1 MFWILLDISR
11 RVDLLGHMVNSGLLK
26 WYSGKESACQ
36 CRRLKRCG
44 FDPYGQED
52 PVEKE
57 MATCSTILA
66 WRIPWTVEPGGL
78 QSMGSQ
84 RVECDWATNH
94 THTHTHTHAHTRL
107 TLCLTFWGTA
117 SSVFQ
122 SNCPIYV
129 PTSTVLRLLISPCLP
144 QDLLSV
150 VFIISILVGVKWDIS
165 LWLPW
170 LLMTS
175 SIFSR
180 ASWQTACCKASPGY
194 LNMWAEAWT
203 PCLCWGKAEVFVGS
217 VVGKSFLERRSSE
230 RSDWPWYL
238 LKAWG
243 PLGSPSGRGRKDK
256 HW

>member
-1 MFWILLDISR
+1 MQETQEMWVWSLGSGRFPWR
-11 RVDLLGHMVNSGLLK
+11 RKWQLAPLFLPGESHGQWSLVGYSPWGHR
-26 WYSGKESACQ
+26 ESNVTEQ
-36 CRRLKRCG
+36 
-44 FDPYGQED
+44 P
-52 PVEKE
+52 
-57 MATCSTILA
+57 I
-66 WRIPWTVEPGGL
+66 
-78 QSMGSQ
+78 
-84 RVECDWATNH
+84 
-94 THTHTHTHAHTRL
+94 THTHAHTRL

-129 PTSTVLRLLISPCLP
+129 PTSTILRLLISPCLP
-144 QDLLSV
+144 QDLLLSV

-203 PCLCWGKAEVFVGS
+203 PCLCWGKAAVFVGS

-243 PLGSPSGRGRKDK
+243 PLGSPSGRGCKDK